1 MKSVNHLLCNAIA
14 LASMMVAPAMA
25 ADGTA
30 GATVTPTSTEG
41 GPGMCGPRMHHS
53 RHGGFSKRL
62 NLSDDQLEKIASLK
76 NDFRT
81 STATQKAQL
90 KSLNFE
96 LKSLLLQP
104 TVDKSKAMALEGNIN
119 SLKSDLANKRLSFK
133 IDMLAVL
140 TEDQKKELKHMMLAK
155 QAFGGRIHHRGGGFG
170 GRA

>member
-1 MKSVNHLLCNAIA
+1 M
-14 LASMMVAPAMA
+14 ASMMVLPAMA

-30 GATVTPTSTEG
+30 GATVTPKFAKG
-41 GPGMCGPRMHHS
+41 GSDMCAPGMRHS

-76 NDFRT
+76 NDLR
-81 STATQKAQL
+81 TATASQKAQL

-119 SLKSDLANKRLSFK
+119 SLKTDLATKRLSFK
-133 IDMLAVL
+133 IDLLAVL

-155 QAFGGRIHHRGGGFG
+155 QAFGGRYHHRGGFG